1 MPAGTSCTGDAGFS
15 TGVLTCLAWDL
26 VALGVTRFSG
36 LAMSGSG
43 LFVLGFALLER
54 VVRVGMPSSLVTGSG
69 LDISTCDPLARERVV
84 RVGMA
89 SLVTDSGLNMSTCDV
104 LVRERVVRVGMA
116 SSLVTGSGFDIS
128 TCDVLACE
136 RVVRVLVGTFGTTGS
151 TSVSA
156 VTLFFVADL
165 KR

>member
-1 MPAGTSCTGDAGFS
+1 MPAGTGGAGFS
-15 TGVLTCLAWDL
+15 TGVLACLAWDL
-26 VALGVTRFSG
+26 VALGVMRLSG

-43 LFVLGFALLER
+43 SLVLGLALLER

-69 LDISTCDPLARERVV
+69 LDISTCDALAR
-84 RVGMA
+84 
-89 SLVTDSGLNMSTCDV
+89 
-104 LVRERVVRVGMA
+104 
-116 SSLVTGSGFDIS
+116 
-128 TCDVLACE
+128 E

-151 TSVSA
+151 ASVSV